1 MKVRFWGTRGSIP
14 APGPHTIKY
23 GGNTSCVEIRPSD
36 GSIIILDCGTGIREL
51 GQHLMSLAPKPFRL
65 HVFIGHTHWDH
76 IQGFPFFGPAFLPD
90 TELNIYAPSGF
101 QRRVEDAIAGQMQHS
116 YFPVTLRDLRSR
128 INFTEL
134 EEGFFRVGD
143 MLVRTQYL
151 NHTAPTLAYRIS
163 DGDATLAYVTDHEPF
178 WKTTDQNF
186 RHPGDQR
193 HIAFLKGADLVIH
206 DAQYSDAEYADDKV
220 GWGHSPVGYATDVA
234 LAAGVG
240 QLALFHHDPTHDDA
254 TVAGLETT
262 ARERVAARGGS
273 LQVFAAAERL
283 EVDVRGKGRSVDMPD
298 VSAIRRPPVA
308 GKRVLVVSS
317 SETDI
322 ATIGQLLAE
331 DNLVLL
337 PTSDKRTALSC
348 APDILPDLAIIDGQ
362 LPDGDGATLI
372 EPLRARLDWPDFP
385 IILLTEGPD
394 AVADLRITEMTG
406 TDCLPK
412 PFSAPMLRTRVLAW
426 LTRTIVANSSKPSG
440 KVGRD
445 ATSLRSAGRES
456 AADNK
461 GAADVAAA
469 AHADTLAMMP
479 LFRSLDRQQ
488 ILHLVTQATEEVFTA
503 GHVVI
508 HQGEPSTSPYVV
520 LSGQVRIVQAT
531 CESQFAGQG
540 LAEFGYGEIFGEL
553 GTLIEQPRSA
563 TVVAVEHTR
572 CLALS
577 PERFMQ
583 VIQQSPE
590 LAIGVLRMI
599 ALRLYNG
606 DRLLARY
613 APDPLT
619 GLLGRRAF
627 YDHYQRLAA
636 GPRRR
641 RSGVT
646 LLVVDIPHLKAIND
660 RFGYMVGDE
669 VLRAVADALK
679 ETTRTTDLVV
689 RYGGD
694 EFVALLVDSGPV
706 QVELAVNRLHEKIAD
721 LAARRGLPREIQ
733 CTIGITSSQEPPET
747 ADELLW
753 AAGEDLRQKR

>member
-1 MKVRFWGTRGSIP
+1 
-14 APGPHTIKY
+14 
-23 GGNTSCVEIRPSD
+23 
-36 GSIIILDCGTGIREL
+36 
-51 GQHLMSLAPKPFRL
+51 
-65 HVFIGHTHWDH
+65 
-76 IQGFPFFGPAFLPD
+76 
-90 TELNIYAPSGF
+90 
-101 QRRVEDAIAGQMQHS
+101 
-116 YFPVTLRDLRSR
+116 
-128 INFTEL
+128 
-134 EEGFFRVGD
+134 
-143 MLVRTQYL
+143 
-151 NHTAPTLAYRIS
+151 
-163 DGDATLAYVTDHEPF
+163 
-178 WKTTDQNF
+178 
-186 RHPGDQR
+186 
-193 HIAFLKGADLVIH
+193 
-206 DAQYSDAEYADDKV
+206 
-220 GWGHSPVGYATDVA
+220 
-234 LAAGVG
+234 
-240 QLALFHHDPTHDDA
+240 
-254 TVAGLETT
+254 
-262 ARERVAARGGS
+262 
-273 LQVFAAAERL
+273 
-283 EVDVRGKGRSVDMPD
+283 
-298 VSAIRRPPVA
+298 
-308 GKRVLVVSS
+308 
-317 SETDI
+317 
-322 ATIGQLLAE
+322 
-331 DNLVLL
+331 
-337 PTSDKRTALSC
+337 
-348 APDILPDLAIIDGQ
+348 
-362 LPDGDGATLI
+362 
-372 EPLRARLDWPDFP
+372 
-385 IILLTEGPD
+385 
-394 AVADLRITEMTG
+394 
-406 TDCLPK
+406 
-412 PFSAPMLRTRVLAW
+412 MLRTRVLAW
-426 LTRTIVANSSKPSG
+426 LTRTIVANSSNPSG
-440 KVGRD
+440 KVGHD
-445 ATSLRSAGRES
+445 AIRLRSADRES
-456 AADNK
+456 AADTK
-461 GAADVAAA
+461 DAADVAAA

-479 LFRSLDRQQ
+479 LFRALDRQL

-503 GHVVI
+503 GHIVI
-508 HQGEPSTSPYVV
+508 HQGEPSASPYVV

-583 VIQQSPE
+583 VIRQSPE

-646 LLVVDIPHLKAIND
+646 LLVVDILHLKAIND

-679 ETTRTTDLVV
+679 ETTRTSDLVA

-706 QVELAVNRLHEKIAD
+706 QVELAVTRLYEKIAD